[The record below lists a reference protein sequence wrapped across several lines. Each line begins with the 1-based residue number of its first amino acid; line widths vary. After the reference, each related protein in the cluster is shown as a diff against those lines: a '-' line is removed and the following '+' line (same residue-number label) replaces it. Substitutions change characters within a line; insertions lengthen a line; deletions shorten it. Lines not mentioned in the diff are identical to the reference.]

1 MIRFLKKISKSFI
14 LKYKF
19 SDSYIDYSASVSLD
33 SSLSKGVKIL
43 KNVNLGNCKVEKFT
57 YVGIN
62 SNFSNTSI
70 GSFCS
75 IGPEVICGLG
85 THPTNFAST
94 YPGFYSQKASGS
106 VWFGHNHDFEE
117 QSKTIIESDVWIGA
131 RAIIIGGVKINT
143 GAIIA
148 AGAIVTKDVPS
159 YAIVA
164 GVPAKIIKYR
174 FSPDVIKALLDSKWW
189 ELEDD
194 LLKKVAIHIDS
205 PELFL
210 EKIINLKNEGFPS

>member
-43 KNVNLGNCKVEKFT
+43 KNVSLGKCNVERFT
-57 YVGIN
+57 YIGMN
-62 SNFSNTSI
+62 SNFSNTNI

-75 IGPEVICGLG
+75 IGPEVMCGLG
-85 THPTNFAST
+85 THPIDFVST
-94 YPGFYSQKASGS
+94 YPGFYSEKASGS
-106 VWFGHNHDFEE
+106 VWFGHIHIFKEE
-117 QSKTIIESDVWIGA
+117 NTTLIGSDVWIGA
-131 RAIIIGGVKINT
+131 RAIIIGGVKVGT

-148 AGAIVTKDVPS
+148 AGAVVTKDVPP

-164 GVPAKIIKYR
+164 GMPAKIIKYR
-174 FSPDVIKALLDSKWW
+174 FSHEIIQCLLDSKWW
-189 ELEDD
+189 EFEEEVLQKFVIRMNNPESF
-194 LLKKVAIHIDS
+194 LKKIKD
-205 PELFL
+205 EL
-210 EKIINLKNEGFPS
+210 